1 MAYENININSLRSAL
16 NKIDDINS
24 SDFSNLVGKINGS
37 EWSGSVVNHIKGAI
51 EKDISEIKEIQN
63 KIENYKTV
71 CIYIEE
77 YKNLDNN
84 VNSYNSKLK
93 HYQNDKTTYT
103 NKLNKHRTK
112 LRNYPPNEPEINKK
126 YTRNKISE
134 YTKKINKVNSDIS
147 DINSKLQSATSRK
160 QTLKSSIDSLI
171 Y

>member
-37 EWSGSVVNHIKGAI
+37 EWSGSVVNHIKAAI

-84 VNSYNSKLK
+84 VNSYNSK
-93 HYQNDKTTYT
+93 
-103 NKLNKHRTK
+103 
-112 LRNYPPNEPEINKK
+112 
-126 YTRNKISE
+126 
-134 YTKKINKVNSDIS
+134 
-147 DINSKLQSATSRK
+147 
-160 QTLKSSIDSLI
+160 
-171 Y
+171 